1 MKKLML
7 ICALGVFGLTSV
19 NAQQTTPPP
28 QQQQQQQQTQQQRT
42 QTQQQEGTRVAPE
55 NLPQP
60 VRSAISDHRDD
71 KDARIVSAN
80 QKTKDGKMM
89 YELTFQKDDKTYTKK
104 YDAQGNEVDKDK
116 RKDD

>member
-1 MKKLML
+1 ML

-28 QQQQQQQQTQQQRT
+28 QQQQQQTQQQQQRT
-42 QTQQQEGTRVAPE
+42 QQEGTRVAPE

-60 VRSAISDHRDD
+60 VRDAISKHRDD

-80 QKTKDGKMM
+80 QRTKDGKLM
-89 YELTFQKDDKTYTKK
+89 YELNFQKDDKTYTKK

>member
-1 MKKLML
+1 ML

-19 NAQQTTPPP
+19 NAQQTTTPP
-28 QQQQQQQQTQQQRT
+28 QQQTQQQRV
-42 QTQQQEGTRVAPE
+42 QEEGTRVAPE
-55 NLPQP
+55 NLPQQ
-60 VRSAISDHRDD
+60 VRDAVSKHTDD

-80 QKTKDGKMM
+80 QKTKDGKLM

>member
-19 NAQQTTPPP
+19 NAQQTT
-28 QQQQQQQQTQQQRT
+28 QQQQQQTQQQQRT

-60 VRSAISDHRDD
+60 VRDAISKHRDD

-80 QKTKDGKMM
+80 QKTKDGQLM
-89 YELTFQKDDKTYTKK
+89 YELNFQKDDKTYTKK
-104 YDAQGNEVDKDK
+104 YDARGNEIDKDK

>member
-28 QQQQQQQQTQQQRT
+28 QQQQQTQQQRT
-42 QTQQQEGTRVAPE
+42 QTQQEGTRVAPE

-60 VRSAISDHRDD
+60 VRDAISKHRDD

-80 QKTKDGKMM
+80 QRTKDGKLM
-89 YELTFQKDDKTYTKK
+89 YELNFQKDDKTYTKK

>member
-7 ICALGVFGLTSV
+7 ICALGVFGLTAV

-28 QQQQQQQQTQQQRT
+28 AQQQQTQQQRA
-42 QTQQQEGTRVAPE
+42 QEEGTRVAPE

-60 VRSAISDHRDD
+60 VRDAISKHTDD
-71 KDARIVSAN
+71 KDARIVSAT
-80 QKTKDGKMM
+80 QKTKDGKLM
-89 YELTFQKDDKTYTKK
+89 YELNFQKDDKTYSKK
-104 YDAQGNEVDKDK
+104 YDAQGNEIDKDK